1 MAILP
6 QKQQFLG
13 EAAIRLY
20 TDRKTMRS
28 IYCGQLNKTQ
38 VDQEVE
44 LCGWINKRRDLGG
57 LIFVDLR
64 DREGLVQVVFD
75 PEVEGLMD
83 TANTLRQEFCV
94 QLKGVV
100 RARPDSQ
107 INKDMATGEVEIL
120 GTGLTIINRS
130 EPLPLDFNQ
139 VNSEERRLKY
149 RYLDLRRLEMSDRIK
164 LRAKAS
170 SFVRRFLDENNFL
183 DIETPVLTKAT
194 PEGARDY
201 LVPSRVHKGSFYA
214 LPQSP
219 QLFKQLLMM
228 SGFDRY
234 YQIVKCFRDEDLRAD
249 RQPEFT
255 QIDIETSFMSSAQ
268 VRGITEK
275 MIREMWQQLLDVDLG
290 EFPIMPY
297 AEAMSL
303 YGSDK
308 PDLRNPMTLIDV
320 ADLVKDVEFKVFSGP
335 ANDEKGRVAVLTV
348 PGGASLSRKQLD
360 DYTKFIGIY
369 GAKGL
374 AWMKVNDRGAGA
386 EGVQSPI
393 AKFLN
398 EEVINELLARTNAQ
412 TGDIILFGADKR
424 NTVNEAMGAL
434 RIKIGL
440 DLEITNLN
448 SWAPLWVVDFP
459 MFEEDDEG
467 TLHAVH
473 HPFTAPKDVNAS
485 ELEANPAAAISDA
498 YDMVLNGYEVGGG
511 SVRIHNT
518 DMQEAAFR
526 ILGID
531 AQEQQD
537 KFGFLLEALK
547 YGTPPHAGL
556 AFGLDRLAMLLC
568 GTDNIRDVI
577 AFPKTTQASCLL
589 TNAPSKANADSLT
602 ELAIS
607 VVEKAEKSAE

>member
-1 MAILP
+1 
-6 QKQQFLG
+6 
-13 EAAIRLY
+13 
-20 TDRKTMRS
+20 MRS
-28 IYCGQLNKTQ
+28 IYCGQLNKTH

-83 TANTLRQEFCV
+83 TANKLRQEFCV

-100 RARPDSQ
+100 RARPESQ
-107 INKDMATGEVEIL
+107 VNKDMATGEVEIL
-120 GTGLTIINRS
+120 GTELTIINRS

-139 VNSEERRLKY
+139 TNSEERRLKY

-170 SFVRRFLDENNFL
+170 SFVRRFLDENGFL

-255 QIDIETSFMSSAQ
+255 QIDLETSFMSSDQ
-268 VRGITEK
+268 VRGMTEK
-275 MIREMWQQLLDVDLG
+275 MIREMWQSLLNVDLG
-290 EFPIMPY
+290 DFPIMPY
-297 AEAMSL
+297 SEAMSL

-308 PDLRNPMTLIDV
+308 PDLRNPMKLVDV

-348 PGGASLSRKQLD
+348 PGGAKLSRKQLD

-374 AWMKVNDRGAGA
+374 AWMKVNDRDAGV

-393 AKFLN
+393 AKFLS
-398 EEVINELLARTNAQ
+398 EDVITQLLERTNAQ

-434 RIKIGL
+434 RLKIGV
-440 DLEITNLN
+440 DLEITNLD

-473 HPFTAPKDVNAS
+473 HPFTAPKDISAS

-511 SVRIHNT
+511 SVRIHNA

-526 ILGID
+526 ILGIE

-537 KFGFLLEALK
+537 KFGFLLDALK

-556 AFGLDRLAMLLC
+556 AFGLDRLVMLLC

-589 TNAPSKANADSLT
+589 TDAPSKANNDSLT

-607 VVEKAEKSAE
+607 VVEKPAASEE

>member
-1 MAILP
+1 
-6 QKQQFLG
+6 
-13 EAAIRLY
+13 
-20 TDRKTMRS
+20 MRS
-28 IYCGQLNKTQ
+28 IYCGNLNKSH
-38 VDQEVE
+38 VGQEVE

-57 LIFVDLR
+57 LIFIDLR
-64 DREGLVQVVFD
+64 DREGLVQIVFD

-94 QLKGVV
+94 QVRGVV

-107 INKDMATGEVEIL
+107 VNKDMATGEVEIL
-120 GTGLTIINRS
+120 GTALTIVNRS

-139 VNSEERRLKY
+139 QNSEERRLKY

-170 SFVRRFLDENNFL
+170 SFVRRFLDSNDFL

-255 QIDIETSFMSSAQ
+255 QIDIETSFMTSDQ
-268 VRGITEK
+268 VRTVTEK
-275 MIREMWQQLLDVDLG
+275 LIREMWQELLSVDLG
-290 EFPIMPY
+290 EFPVMAY
-297 AEAMSL
+297 SEAMRRF
-303 YGSDK
+303 GSDK
-308 PDLRNPMTLIDV
+308 PDLRNPMELVDV
-320 ADLVKDVEFKVFSGP
+320 ADLVKDVEFKVLSGP

-348 PGGASLSRKQLD
+348 PGGAALSRKQID
-360 DYTKFIGIY
+360 EYTKFVGIY

-374 AWMKVNDRGAGA
+374 AWMKVNDRAAGI

-398 EEVINELLARTNAQ
+398 EEVINALLTRTNAQ

-424 NTVNEAMGAL
+424 NVVNEAMGAL
-434 RIKIGL
+434 RLKVGL
-440 DLEITNLN
+440 DLELTDLTK
-448 SWAPLWVVDFP
+448 WAPLWVVDFP

-473 HPFTAPKDVNAS
+473 HPFTAPKDISAA
-485 ELEANPAAAISDA
+485 ELEANPAGAISDA

-511 SVRIHNT
+511 SVRIHNNE
-518 DMQEAAFR
+518 MQQAAFR
-526 ILGID
+526 ILGINE
-531 AQEQQD
+531 QEQQD
-537 KFGFLLEALK
+537 KFGFLLDALK

-556 AFGLDRLAMLLC
+556 AFGLDRLVMLLC

-577 AFPKTTQASCLL
+577 AFPKTTQASCLM
-589 TNAPSKANADSLT
+589 TNAPSVANPDALK

-607 VVEKAEKSAE
+607 VEQAKIDSE

>member
-1 MAILP
+1 
-6 QKQQFLG
+6 
-13 EAAIRLY
+13 
-20 TDRKTMRS
+20 MRS
-28 IYCGQLNKTQ
+28 IYCGNLNKSH
-38 VDQEVE
+38 VGQEVE

-57 LIFVDLR
+57 LIFIDLR

-83 TANTLRQEFCV
+83 VANTLRQEFCV
-94 QLKGVV
+94 QVKGTV
-100 RARPDSQ
+100 RARPESQ
-107 INKDMATGEVEIL
+107 VNKDMATGEVEIL
-120 GTGLTIINRS
+120 GTGLTIINRA

-139 VNSEERRLKY
+139 QNSEERRLKY

-170 SFVRRFLDENNFL
+170 SFVRRFLDSNDFL

-255 QIDIETSFMSSAQ
+255 QIDIETSFMTSDQ
-268 VRGITEK
+268 VRAVTEQL
-275 MIREMWQQLLDVDLG
+275 IREMWQELLNVDLG
-290 EFPIMPY
+290 QFPVMAY
-297 AEAMSL
+297 SEAMRRF
-303 YGSDK
+303 GSDK
-308 PDLRNPMTLIDV
+308 PDLRNPMELVDV
-320 ADLVKDVEFKVFSGP
+320 ADLVKDVEFKVLAAP

-348 PGGASLSRKQLD
+348 PGGAQLSRKQID
-360 DYTKFIGIY
+360 EYTKFVGIY

-374 AWMKVNDRGAGA
+374 AWMKVNDRDAGM

-393 AKFLN
+393 AKFLS
-398 EEVINELLARTNAQ
+398 EDVITALLERTNAQ

-424 NTVNEAMGAL
+424 NVVNEAMGAL
-434 RIKIGL
+434 RLKVGL
-440 DLEITNLN
+440 DLELTDLN
-448 SWAPLWVVDFP
+448 KWAPLWVVDFP

-467 TLHAVH
+467 MLHAVH
-473 HPFTAPKDVNAS
+473 HPFTAPKDITAA
-485 ELEANPAAAISDA
+485 ELEANPAGAISDA

-511 SVRIHNT
+511 SVRIHNNE
-518 DMQEAAFR
+518 MQQAAFR
-526 ILGID
+526 ILGINE
-531 AQEQQD
+531 QEQQD
-537 KFGFLLEALK
+537 KFGFLLDALK

-556 AFGLDRLAMLLC
+556 AFGLDRLVMLLC

-577 AFPKTTQASCLL
+577 AFPKTTQASCLM
-589 TNAPSKANADSLT
+589 TNAPSIANPDALK

-607 VVEKAEKSAE
+607 VEQAQLASE